1 MDSTYNHTSHEPE
14 MQKLWENSGGYQ
26 PRSDFDQDKN
36 TPYPHG
42 VSTGKNFSIIL
53 PPPNANDPL
62 HVGHAMYAV
71 EDVLIR
77 YHRMLGDDTL
87 WLPGTDHAGI
97 ETQYVFEKK
106 LQQQGKSRFQFDRQ
120 SLYQQIWDYVQTNS
134 QTATDQLKRLG
145 FSLDWTRFV
154 FTLDEKVVQQVYDA
168 FYKLHK
174 DGLIY
179 RDFQL
184 VNYCT
189 KCGTSY
195 SDLEV
200 VYVEKNDPLYYIK
213 YGPFEVATVRPETKF
228 GDVAL
233 AVHPDDKRYSK
244 YIGQTV
250 KVQDVL
256 GEIELPVLS
265 DDFVDPEFGTGVVKI
280 TPAHDLNDF
289 MVGKKHNLPTKPV
302 IDTRGKMTADTQ
314 QFAGLSVAEAR
325 TKTVEALTELG
336 LITKVDNKYTHSVGT
351 CYRCGRIIEP
361 LPLPQFFLRVKDKK
375 NNLVKKIV
383 QVLDQKQT
391 KILGPGREKTLR
403 HWLDNLVDWN
413 ISRQIVW
420 GMRIPVWYQAENYE
434 HKITLAFLDQNGQYQ
449 AGLLSELLKT
459 YDRDVV
465 VKGLQSLSAASDVP
479 YVLGQTKPTDNKF
492 YLPETDTFDT
502 WFSSGQWPIVTLHA
516 TQPGDFDRFY
526 PNSVMETAYDILPI
540 WVMRM
545 MLLGIYLTGQTPFQT
560 VYLHGLIRDSKG
572 VKMSKSKGNV
582 VNPLSVVDQFG
593 ADALRLALVIRS
605 SPGQDKS
612 VGEGDFKAAR
622 NFTNKIWNA
631 ARYVA
636 DKTAGDQT
644 GDKAGDQVA
653 DEKLNQVIK
662 DITRYLDQ
670 FKLGL
675 AADTLYDE
683 FWHWYCD
690 QAIEQHKKGELSHR
704 FMRQALVSFIKML
717 HPFVPFVTE
726 AIWQNLQSTGLID
739 HHLLMTSPWPNTNQL
754 NSNRSNTK

>member
-1 MDSTYNHTSHEPE
+1 